1 MPQIKIAE
9 TNADIASVRTL
20 FLEYL
25 DVLNTEYDDKI
36 GCASGQEDL
45 HDFPASYVALFLASM
60 ENEPIAA
67 CGLKRVNAA
76 DCELGKLYC
85 RPQGRGHGVG
95 HALTQAAINHARE
108 LGYKRL
114 VLSTEPV
121 MKTAINLYQ
130 HMGFTTIPK
139 YDPEQ
144 SGCSKFMGL
153 VL

>member
-1 MPQIKIAE
+1 MPQIKIAY
-9 TNADIASVRTL
+9 TNTDIASVQSL

-25 DVLNTEYDDKI
+25 DVLNTEYDNKI

-45 HDFPASYVALFLASM
+45 HDFPASYLALFLASV

-67 CGLKRVNAA
+67 CGLKRINAS

-85 RPQGRGHGVG
+85 RPQGRGHGLGRV
-95 HALTQAAINHARE
+95 LTQAAINHAQE

-121 MKTAINLYQ
+121 MAAAINLYQ
-130 HMGFTTIPK
+130 GMGFTTIQK

-144 SGCSKFMGL
+144 SGCSKFMGF